1 MPQAIIR
8 MYETESQGS
17 KAAAELREAGF
28 EHVFKFA
35 YARGKG
41 VAAAK
46 ARASL
51 VDEMTAAH
59 IWRSHAESY
68 ASELEDGGSLVA
80 VTPPF
85 GAGLTAT
92 RILDSH
98 APIGKGLETRDD
110 GGEMEWDEAAPLSSL
125 LQLPVLIRTDHP
137 METLSGIPSLT
148 KGSGFLSSLLGLPLL
163 SRGRHNATSSFGIP
177 LLKSGPAHKTSSM
190 GLPLLSNSPT
200 PLSSLFG
207 LRVLK

>member
-1 MPQAIIR
+1 MAQPIIR
-8 MYETESQGS
+8 IYETESQGN
-17 KAAAELREAGF
+17 KAAADLREAGF
-28 EHVFKFA
+28 ENVFKFA

-51 VDEMTAAH
+51 VDDMAAAH
-59 IWRSHAESY
+59 IWKSHAEFY
-68 ASELEDGGSLVA
+68 ADELEKGGSLVTVSA
-80 VTPPF
+80 PF
-85 GAGLTAT
+85 GYGMAAT

-98 APIGKGLETRDD
+98 GPSQKGLDPSRDQ
-110 GGEMEWDEAAPLSSL
+110 EIVWDEAAPLSSL
-125 LQLPVLIRTDHP
+125 LKLPVLTGTDHP
-137 METLSGIPSLT
+137 VETLSGIPSLT
-148 KGSGFLSSLLGLPLL
+148 KGSGFLSNLFGIPLL

-177 LLKSGPAHKTSSM
+177 LLKRGAAHKTSSM